1 MTHRERL
8 VATLTGTAVDR
19 VPVNFYEI
27 GGFKV
32 DPSNPDP
39 FNIYNAPSWSHLLT
53 LAEER
58 TDLIRMR
65 APASRPSNP
74 SLHEACL
81 EEDTYIEGRSRYV
94 RTTVRA
100 GGRTLTQLVRRDP
113 EVDTRWTIEHLLK
126 DVDDLRAYLELPDA
140 FFDEEFDFG
149 EIEEADR
156 SIGERGLV
164 MLDTADPLCLA
175 ASLFAMDTFVTL
187 AYTEQDLFDALLR
200 KLAAPLLKRTHTVA
214 AACPG
219 HLWRIYGPEYATEP
233 YLPPDRFEAYVVRYT
248 EPLVRAIQAHGG
260 WARLHCHGR
269 IRHVLPYIAD
279 MGVDAIDPIEPEPQ
293 GDVTLEYVRREY
305 GRDLALFGNL
315 EVSDIE
321 TLPPREFEKVVARA
335 LEEGTR
341 GEGRGFCLMPSA
353 APYGRDLSPTT
364 LANYETMVRLVG
376 A

>member
-8 VATLTGTAVDR
+8 VATLTGAAVDR

-39 FNIYNAPSWSHLLT
+39 FNIYNSPSWSKLLT

-65 APASRPSNP
+65 SPASRPSHP
-74 SLHEACL
+74 SVHEACL
-81 EEDTYIEGRSRYV
+81 QEETYLEGRSRYV

-100 GGRTLTQLVRRDP
+100 GGRLLTQLVRRDP

-140 FFDEEFDFG
+140 FYEEDLDFR

-187 AYTEQDLFDALLR
+187 AYTEHELFDALLR
-200 KLAAPLLKRTHTVA
+200 KLAAPLLKRTQAISV
-214 AACPG
+214 ACPG
-219 HLWRIYGPEYATEP
+219 HLWRIFGPEYATEP

-269 IRHVLPYIAD
+269 IRNVLPYIAG

-293 GDVTLEYVRREY
+293 GDVTLAYVRREY
-305 GRDLALFGNL
+305 GRDLALFGNI

-321 TLPPREFEKVVARA
+321 MLPPREFEAVVARSID
-335 LEEGTR
+335 EGTR
-341 GEGRGFCLMPSA
+341 GEGRGFCLMPTA

-364 LANYETMVRLVG
+364 VTKYETMARLVG